1 MPFIRKKNESFEAY
15 KIRPGFV
22 LAGMEGMRYKSGSM
36 MLEPGDMIFQYTDG
50 VTEATNAQNEL
61 FGMDR
66 LQTTLNSVK
75 ENDTH
80 AILTAVKNGIDT
92 FVGDA
97 PQFDD
102 ITMLC
107 LDYKKKMEVD
117 AQ

>member
-1 MPFIRKKNESFEAY
+1 
-15 KIRPGFV
+15 
-22 LAGMEGMRYKSGSM
+22 
-36 MLEPGDMIFQYTDG
+36 
-50 VTEATNAQNEL
+50 
-61 FGMDR
+61 MDR

>member
-1 MPFIRKKNESFEAY
+1 
-15 KIRPGFV
+15 
-22 LAGMEGMRYKSGSM
+22 M

>member
-1 MPFIRKKNESFEAY
+1 MHRMNC
-15 KIRPGFV
+15 
-22 LAGMEGMRYKSGSM
+22 LAW
-36 MLEPGDMIFQYTDG
+36 I
-50 VTEATNAQNEL
+50 V
-61 FGMDR
+61 
-66 LQTTLNSVK
+66 
-75 ENDTH
+75 
-80 AILTAVKNGIDT
+80 LTAVKNGIDT